1 MLERLFAPANYT
13 LHVHTDHLHTC
24 CLHSPAWVCAG
35 PLLRGEPATFTP
47 ATFTPVTFTPAT
59 FTPAT
64 FTPATFTPVTSRL
77 SLHACHFTPAS
88 LCWTSSSSRRCCAT
102 LNWTAW
108 EWGGS
113 ARAQSRLRPTVRAWR
128 AWATLH
134 VGAPW
139 PVRRRVPSSVE
150 LKLTLGPAPW

>member
-64 FTPATFTPVTSRL
+64 FTPATFTPATFTPVTSRL
-77 SLHACHFTPAS
+77 SLHTC
-88 LCWTSSSSRRCCAT
+88 
-102 LNWTAW
+102 
-108 EWGGS
+108 
-113 ARAQSRLRPTVRAWR
+113 
-128 AWATLH
+128 
-134 VGAPW
+134 
-139 PVRRRVPSSVE
+139 
-150 LKLTLGPAPW
+150 LTLLDLFFFEEMLRNAQLDCLGVGRLCPCPESLAPLCACLEGLGHFARGRPVAGAKACSFLG